1 MPKLSD
7 IVNPGKAPTT
17 AGDDG
22 TLTLDYFTDQF
33 GKKTQYADFFEPKP
47 QSEGAA
53 GDIPEN
59 LIDPDHEAGGT
70 DERPGGGIWSP
81 EGEEREPVNPE
92 RFAKTGYHIAKLF
105 DTGFDLTMSNL
116 VAKGSGNSYHA
127 SEKDIDDL
135 GEAWGE
141 LAEDKQ
147 WELGPGLRV
156 AILTI
161 AIYIPLARKA
171 FEDRRIMELERR
183 ADETEQRQK
192 EMADEI
198 KYLKNEL
205 YKKTNGN
212 TTNNTAS
219 VGAEG

>member
-1 MPKLSD
+1 MW
-7 IVNPGKAPTT
+7 NP
-17 AGDDG
+17 
-22 TLTLDYFTDQF
+22 Y
-33 GKKTQYADFFEPKP
+33 
-47 QSEGAA
+47 EG
-53 GDIPEN
+53 
-59 LIDPDHEAGGT
+59 
-70 DERPGGGIWSP
+70 
-81 EGEEREPVNPE
+81 EREPVNPE

-105 DTGFDLTMSNL
+105 DTSFDLTMSNL

-183 ADETEQRQK
+183 ADDTERILK
-192 EMADEI
+192 EQATEI
-198 KYLKNEL
+198 KRLKDEL
-205 YKKTNGN
+205 YRRNNENGAD
-212 TTNNTAS
+212 NTAGS
-219 VGAEG
+219 TEASGAKA